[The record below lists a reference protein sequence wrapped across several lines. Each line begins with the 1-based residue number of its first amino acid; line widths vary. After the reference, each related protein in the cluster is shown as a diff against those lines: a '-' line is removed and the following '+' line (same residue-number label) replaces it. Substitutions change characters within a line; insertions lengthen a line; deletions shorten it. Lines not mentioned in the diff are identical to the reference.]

1 MSYLEKIGK
10 NAREA
15 FEDIKSIKHKKI
27 VKVLNDYSK
36 SLLKNK
42 NKIIKE
48 NQKDVKN
55 VKRKHLIDR
64 LILNEK
70 RINGIRHSINEIAKF
85 KNPLGQVLEQWQ
97 RPNKL
102 RIKKVSTPIGVIGVI
117 YESRPNVTADV
128 AALSLKSGNCSILRG
143 GSEAF
148 HSNKIL
154 ANLFREVLQKNSINK
169 NCIQFIDKKDRKI
182 VNSLLSKMSKY
193 IDVIVPRGGKSLVAK
208 VQKYSNIHVIGH
220 LEGLCHIYVDNTANI
235 KMAKKIIIN
244 AKMRRTSICG
254 AVETLLIEEKALKT
268 HAVEIIS
275 SLKEAGCE
283 IRVDYKIFKFLSK
296 NLVNVDMKNNLKLA
310 KEKDWKTE
318 YLDSIISVMS
328 VKNVKEAVRHILKYG
343 TMHTDSIITN
353 NAKSANFF
361 LNGVNSSIA
370 MHNVSTQFADGGE
383 FGFGGEIGIST
394 NKLPPRG
401 PVGINQLTSYKY
413 LVSGNGIVRN

>member
-1 MSYLEKIGK
+1 MNYLENIGK
-10 NAREA
+10 NARKA
-15 FEDIKSIKHKKI
+15 FETLKTVKHLKIKR
-27 VKVLNDYSK
+27 VLENYNK

-48 NQKDVKN
+48 NLKDIKN
-55 VKRKHLIDR
+55 VKRKHLVDR

-70 RINGIRHSINEIAKF
+70 RIEGIRHSINEIAKF
-85 KNPLGQVLEQWQ
+85 KNPIGQILEQWK

-102 RIKKVSTPIGVIGVI
+102 VIKKISTSIGVIGVI

-128 AALSLKSGNCSILRG
+128 AALCLKSGNVSILRG

-148 HSNKIL
+148 NSNKFL
-154 ANLFREVLQKNSINK
+154 ANLFRDVLSKNSINK
-169 NCIQFIDKKDRKI
+169 NCVQFIENKNRKI
-182 VNSLLSKMSKY
+182 VDSMLSKMSAY
-193 IDVIVPRGGKSLVAK
+193 IDVIVPRGGKGLVAK
-208 VQKYSNIHVIGH
+208 VQKFSNVHVIGH
-220 LEGLCHIYVDNTANI
+220 LEGLCHIYLEKSANI
-235 KMAKKIIIN
+235 YTAKKIILN

-254 AVETLLIEEKALKT
+254 AVETLLIEEKAIKT
-268 HAVEIIS
+268 HAKEIIQ
-275 SLKEAGCE
+275 SLINTGCE
-283 IRVDYKIFKFLSK
+283 VRVDSNINKLFKGK
-296 NLVNVDMKNNLKLA
+296 LKKA
-310 KEKDWKTE
+310 KERDWSTE
-318 YLDSIISVMS
+318 YLDSVISVKT
-328 VKNVKEAVRHILKYG
+328 VKNVKDGVNHILKYG

-353 NAKSANFF
+353 NKKNAKIF

-413 LVSGNGIVRN
+413 LVSGKGIIRP